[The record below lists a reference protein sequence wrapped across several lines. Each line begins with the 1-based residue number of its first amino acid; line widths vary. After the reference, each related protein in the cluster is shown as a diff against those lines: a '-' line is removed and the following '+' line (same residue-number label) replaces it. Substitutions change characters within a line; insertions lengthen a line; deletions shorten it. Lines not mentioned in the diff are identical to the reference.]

1 MRPTPGRSPQAAQT
15 RSFTNS
21 ALDVTLRAAG
31 VTEVYLTGINT
42 NYCVFATT
50 LSAWEKAYQV
60 RVVLDGVTSC
70 DGEAGHKEG
79 VQMLD
84 KFFVDYSSTTRVQ
97 LVRSEDIPHSGARGG
112 DERAHYRGV

>member
-1 MRPTPGRSPQAAQT
+1 MELPSLRAPHVTFVAKQSYSCFTDSP
-15 RSFTNS
+15 
-21 ALDVTLRAAG
+21 LDVTLRAAG

-70 DGEAGHKEG
+70 DGEAGHEEG
-79 VQMLD
+79 LRMLHS
-84 KFFVDYSSTTRVQ
+84 FFVDYSSTARVQ
-97 LVRSEDIPHSGARGG
+97 LVRSADIPPSLA
-112 DERAHYRGV
+112 